1 MNARILASLIF
12 VAPIAACSPSPGA
25 KAEQAYEIVK
35 KNALDRREVCKAA
48 RAARDAWLSEGN
60 EKKYELAEIRAY
72 GDCAGA

>member
-1 MNARILASLIF
+1 MNFRASALLILVVS
-12 VAPIAACSPSPGA
+12 VAACSPSPGA
-25 KAEQAYEIVK
+25 RAEQAYEIVK
-35 KNALDRREVCKAA
+35 KNALDRNEVCRAA